1 MRREVSEVRRF
12 YETAIGA
19 VAARM
24 IARKLSDAW
33 GSTDNLDVLG
43 VGYAPPWL
51 EPMGEA
57 RRALAAMP
65 GGQGA
70 EAWPL
75 PRSRTCLIEDD
86 ALPFPTGA
94 FDRVLAVHALEEARD
109 PVAMVREMSRVLA
122 PSGRLILVAAARGG
136 LWARSEHTPFGQGRP
151 YTLGQLERLVEAAE
165 LEPFARAHA
174 LFAPPWR
181 QLAGAADMFELVGQ
195 TLLPGLSGV
204 VLLEAVRTTYALRP
218 VGVAAPAFELAPDLA
233 PQAAGMQ
240 GAARDAR
247 SPRTRRR
254 PG

>member
-12 YETAIGA
+12 YETPLGA

-33 GSTDNLDVLG
+33 GSTGSLDILG

-51 EPMGEA
+51 EAMGEA
-57 RRALAAMP
+57 RRSLAAMP

-75 PRSRTCLIEDD
+75 PRSRTCLVEDD
-86 ALPFPTGA
+86 ALPFPTGC

-165 LEPFARAHA
+165 LEPFARTHA
-174 LFAPPWR
+174 LFVPPWAR
-181 QLAGAADMFELVGQ
+181 LAGAADLFESVGQ
-195 TLLPGLSGV
+195 ILAPGLSGV
-204 VLLEAVRTTYALRP
+204 VLLEAVRNTYALRP
-218 VGVAAPAFELAPDLA
+218 VGAAEPAYELSLGLT
-233 PQAAGMQ
+233 PQAAGMRA
-240 GAARDAR
+240 GASVRLDGAGEAD
-247 SPRTRRR
+247 
-254 PG
+254 